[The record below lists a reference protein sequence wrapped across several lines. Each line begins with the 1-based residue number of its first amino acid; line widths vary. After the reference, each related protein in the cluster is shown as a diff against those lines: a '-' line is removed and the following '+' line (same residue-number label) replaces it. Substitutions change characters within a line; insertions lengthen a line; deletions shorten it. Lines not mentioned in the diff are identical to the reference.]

1 MRRLVI
7 ETAGPAASVALFDGE
22 TLIVSHREEAAR
34 GTAERLMAM
43 IDAVKPAG
51 IEEILVDVGPG
62 SFTGLRVGLAAA
74 IGLGIGWGVPVRGYG
89 ATALVAARA
98 LDDGAGGPLL
108 AVNEGG
114 HGQYFVQSFAGDPL
128 RAEGQAVSLRPEA
141 VMANGRTVVGNAAQ
155 KFGGEA
161 TELDARFALLLPPAL
176 RALPPIP
183 VYGRAPDAK
192 PVPNRVEAADA

>member
-22 TLIVSHREEAAR
+22 ELLASYREEAAR

-43 IDAVKPAG
+43 IDALHPKD
-51 IEEILVDVGPG
+51 IDEILVDVGPG

-74 IGLGIGWGVPVRGYG
+74 VGLGIGWGVPVHGYS

-98 LDDGAGGPLL
+98 LSEGATGPLL

-114 HGQYFVQSFAGDPL
+114 HGQYFVQAFGAPL
-128 RAEGQAVSLRPEA
+128 CAESKPVSLRPDEIEA
-141 VMANGRTVVGNAAQ
+141 HGRTIVGNAAD
-155 KFGGEA
+155 KFGGIVA
-161 TELDARFALLLPPAL
+161 DLDARFALHLPPEL
-176 RALPPIP
+176 RRLPPVPI
-183 VYGRAPDAK
+183 YGRAPDAK
-192 PVPNRVEAADA
+192 PKA